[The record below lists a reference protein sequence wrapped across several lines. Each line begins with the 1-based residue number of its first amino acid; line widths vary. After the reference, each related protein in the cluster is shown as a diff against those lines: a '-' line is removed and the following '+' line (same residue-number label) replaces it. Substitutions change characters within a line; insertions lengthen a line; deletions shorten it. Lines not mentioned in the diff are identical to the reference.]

1 MDLLK
6 AWITNIILFI
16 LLVTVVD
23 LLLPNSTIKKYTKI
37 VLGLLLITIIL
48 NPILRWV
55 TTDYEK
61 VLADFP
67 QMNKSNEVQINNS
80 IEIKKREIQASNR
93 AYILKQ
99 MAVQL
104 EKDVEEEMVDKFG
117 LKIVEMKLEEDQKS
131 QQTFPANVQKVIVRL
146 ADHKQPDGKVV
157 EAVSKIEIN
166 ANKPPSSSQSEVQQ
180 NIATFLAEKWNIE
193 KNTIEVLIE
202 GGIKKTN
209 GS

>member
-16 LLVTVVD
+16 LLATVVD

-48 NPILRWV
+48 NPILKWV
-55 TTDYEK
+55 TVDYEK

-67 QMNKSNEVQINNS
+67 QMNKSEELQINNS
-80 IEIKKREIQASNR
+80 IEIKKKEIQASNR
-93 AYILKQ
+93 AYILKK

-104 EKDVEEEMVDKFG
+104 EKDVEEEMMDKFG
-117 LKIVEMKLEEDQKS
+117 LKIIEMRLEEDQKS
-131 QQTFPANVQKVIVRL
+131 QQAFPANVQKVIVRL
-146 ADHKQPDGKVV
+146 VDHKQPDGKAV

-166 ANKPPSSSQSEVQQ
+166 ANKPPSSNQSEVQQ
-180 NIATFLAEKWNIE
+180 NIATFLAEKWNVE
-193 KNTIEVLIE
+193 KKAIEVLIE